1 MNRRCIII
9 IDPQKD
15 FINEEGVYAKRHPQ
29 IHAIK
34 NAAER
39 IQQLIDKGKK
49 YDLIVV
55 YSNYKQDQFGEGLL
69 MCIPGTEGHELGIA
83 VLPETIILSKAEH
96 SAFSSSTFS
105 DFIRERNYEQLLL
118 GGFLAEYCVK
128 QTALDAL
135 NFGYNIALISD
146 CIATGDD
153 VRERVIAVLQE
164 LKKEGVLITSSDQL

>member
-15 FINEEGVYAKRHPQ
+15 FTSEEGVYAKRHPQ
-29 IHAIK
+29 IHEIK
-34 NAAER
+34 NAAGR
-39 IQQLIDKGKK
+39 IQRLIDTEKK

-69 MCIPGTEGHELGIA
+69 MCIPGTAGHELGIA
-83 VLPETIILSKAEH
+83 VLPETIILSKEGH

-135 NFGYNIALISD
+135 KFGYTIALISD

-153 VRERVIAVLQE
+153 VKERVSETLKQLQD
-164 LKKEGVLITSSDQL
+164 KGASIISTVQL